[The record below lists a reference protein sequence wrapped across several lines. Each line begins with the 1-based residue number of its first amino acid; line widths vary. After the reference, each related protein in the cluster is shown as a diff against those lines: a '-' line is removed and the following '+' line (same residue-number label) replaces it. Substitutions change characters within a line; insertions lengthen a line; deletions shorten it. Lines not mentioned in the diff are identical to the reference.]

1 MDTIEGIEAGHRA
14 ARVVADAIDA
24 GGVALAQ
31 RARVARDRAALHH
44 RVEPR
49 VVAIGARGD
58 GAREAWVAGLARA
71 AAASAGRDGDQ
82 RQRAVDLVLMVDDY
96 ASLVSVALIALAL
109 LAPLLRRL
117 VKRKPRPDDGPSRG
131 SATPG
136 ER

>member
-1 MDTIEGIEAGHRA
+1 MLTTPRQSAVWTPRLQGARPWVMGLAVVLAVLPGVPSAMVFAVAGWSRMRLA
-14 ARVVADAIDA
+14 VFLLLDLA
-24 GGVALAQ
+24 GALALTG
-31 RARVARDRAALHH
+31 V
-44 RVEPR
+44 
-49 VVAIGARGD
+49 
-58 GAREAWVAGLARA
+58 VAGL
-71 AAASAGRDGDQ
+71 GFGLG
-82 RQRAVDLVLMVDDY
+82 QRAVDLVLMVDDY